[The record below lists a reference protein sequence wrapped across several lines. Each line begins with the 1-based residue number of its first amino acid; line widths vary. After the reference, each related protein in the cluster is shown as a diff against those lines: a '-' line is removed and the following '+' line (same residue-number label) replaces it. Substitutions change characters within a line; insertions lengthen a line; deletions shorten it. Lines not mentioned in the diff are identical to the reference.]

1 MEPRQFL
8 SSGVVVAAWPAKVA
22 IRVTRGSRARRRLK
36 PKHAIQL
43 VFTDLAARKQNLAE
57 SQALDR
63 GGLTRSLRIDYG
75 CFHPR
80 HLCRY

>member
-36 PKHAIQL
+36 PKHSNTPFRRALTSPEGGVFNAINIKKL
-43 VFTDLAARKQNLAE
+43 IGEAR
-57 SQALDR
+57 
-63 GGLTRSLRIDYG
+63 
-75 CFHPR
+75 
-80 HLCRY
+80 